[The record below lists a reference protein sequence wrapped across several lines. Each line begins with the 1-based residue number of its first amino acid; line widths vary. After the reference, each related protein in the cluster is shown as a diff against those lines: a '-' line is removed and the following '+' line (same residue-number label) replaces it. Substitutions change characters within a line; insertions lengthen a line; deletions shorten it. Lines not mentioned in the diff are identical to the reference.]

1 MLNKCLLN
9 VWMVGNTGV
18 PTITEHL
25 ISGSLCHGSLCPVRA
40 DSKESPAFL
49 PPHFSLLSL
58 NLGFPM
64 LVSLSPACAI
74 YRLRAMA
81 VSSSSWELPLVAV
94 CQVTS
99 TPDKEQNF
107 ITCAEL
113 IREAARLGACLA
125 FLPEAFDFI
134 ARNPEETLHL
144 SEPLGGNLL
153 GEYTQLAR
161 YQGKGEGEVVSFW
174 VMSQDCQI

>member
-1 MLNKCLLN
+1 
-9 VWMVGNTGV
+9 
-18 PTITEHL
+18 
-25 ISGSLCHGSLCPVRA
+25 
-40 DSKESPAFL
+40 
-49 PPHFSLLSL
+49 
-58 NLGFPM
+58 M
-64 LVSLSPACAI
+64 LVSLRPAYAI
-74 YRLRAMA
+74 YRLRTMA

-107 ITCAEL
+107 KTCAEL

-134 ARNPEETLHL
+134 ARDPEETQRL

-153 GEYTQLAR
+153 EEYTQLAR
-161 YQGKGEGEVVSFW
+161 YQGKGEGEVVSF
-174 VMSQDCQI
+174 